1 MFKTKARL
9 IEIKD
14 TGFKRKRRQ
23 INLTAIIL
31 SFIAAISI
39 TIAPTAQ
46 AYSMKEIAEV
56 MVSFINASASA
67 AYNQVLFNGSSPF
80 KAGGGADY
88 NLNATDAAIS
98 AVSSQMKTISDQ
110 LSGTGID
117 LSDANLDPTTL
128 GAYQSQVQ
136 SYFDKQELLER
147 LQSGKTTDADQA
159 TIKDIVD
166 NSEEAAEYR
175 EKKETAKLTE
185 AINGYN
191 PFGGSD
197 KPLFDMVAIDTS
209 PENPVYAVII
219 IIKFAALAVGML
231 YFGFKYA
238 VEMYNLK
245 SDPYNTMME
254 YVMKFTLLA
263 LLIIVSDKIAAAV
276 IELAYAIVI
285 IMMQALTN
293 QADTAPAVTLANI
306 VGKKKAAGKLTWME
320 GFGCIAVLIGPF
332 IMSVGVRLYAWFTAF
347 SIMLELGV
355 RRALLPFGIIEFF
368 ADDFKSPA
376 VRYIKKLMAAVLR
389 LGIAALVCAIAT
401 YMTGMLAAPPA
412 DDADFFA
419 IAARG
424 ILFCLASVVINF
436 TAVVVIGRSGE
447 FANDAMDV

>member
-88 NLNATDAAIS
+88 NLNATGAAI
-98 AVSSQMKTISDQ
+98 I
-110 LSGTGID
+110 
-117 LSDANLDPTTL
+117 
-128 GAYQSQVQ
+128 
-136 SYFDKQELLER
+136 
-147 LQSGKTTDADQA
+147 
-159 TIKDIVD
+159 D
-166 NSEEAAEYR
+166 NSEETAEYR

-293 QADTAPAVTLANI
+293 QANTAPAVTLANI
-306 VGKKKAAGKLTWME
+306 VGKKKAAGRLTWME

-355 RRALLPFGIIEFF
+355 RRALLPLGIIEFF

-436 TAVVVIGRSGE
+436 TAVVAIGRSGE